1 MTEPSEPAF
10 TLEKLTD
17 RQKQVIEALDTAI
30 RGMYAKL
37 GITSSEA
44 VAALLAVAYHIVMAQ
59 AMRYYEIEM
68 TAPEGQP

>member
-10 TLEKLTD
+10 TLEELTD

>member
-1 MTEPSEPAF
+1 MSEPSESVLALEELTARQRKF
-10 TLEKLTD
+10 TA
-17 RQKQVIEALDTAI
+17 ALDTAI
-30 RGMYAKL
+30 RGMHAEFGL
-37 GITSSEA
+37 TSSEA

>member
-10 TLEKLTD
+10 TLEELTD

-30 RGMYAKL
+30 RGMHAKL

>member
-10 TLEKLTD
+10 TLEELTD

-30 RGMYAKL
+30 RGMHAKL

-44 VAALLAVAYHIVMAQ
+44 VGALTAVAYHIVMAQ
-59 AMRYYEIEM
+59 AMQYYEIEM